1 MSKRLILLICCLFFL
16 QGCIE
21 YRLQRQGH
29 EDIYYGGPKT
39 KRYLDPKLGSKG
51 KIYFTDYKR
60 TRVYLGGSLRR
71 GRAQLNPGLLY
82 YPSKS
87 HSIEIGYRMSLFD
100 VKFLDRRNKGDRK
113 FRPFRDAKS
122 LIYIGGIIRF

>member
-1 MSKRLILLICCLFFL
+1 MKNHKTILIGCLCLL

-21 YRLQRQGH
+21 YRLERKGLPDH
-29 EDIYYGGPKT
+29 YIGGPIA

-71 GRAQLNPGLLY
+71 GSAQLNPGFMY
-82 YPSKS
+82 YPSKK

-100 VKFLDRRNKGDRK
+100 IKFLDRRSRGHRR
-113 FRPFRDAKS
+113 FRPFRDANN